1 MFLVYP
7 QMSKTALN
15 LIAILVFGMTLSVL
29 LGPLLNLSPVVP
41 AIATASILGL
51 ATLDTFTW
59 QGQGSNLL
67 LDWLAGF
74 SPEHRSRIVRHEA
87 GHFLVAHLLGIPI
100 TSYTLSAW
108 EAYKQGHPGQGGVTF
123 DDRELASQLEQ
134 GTLSAHLLNRY
145 GTVWMAGIAAE
156 TLVYGNAEGGA
167 EDREKLATVLMKL
180 KGSFTSF
187 QQQERSF
194 TLQARTLL
202 QANWMCYEALVAAME
217 QRFPVTE
224 CYRIVAQH
232 SPIASDV
239 QK

>member
-1 MFLVYP
+1 MILFYP

-29 LGPLLNLSPVVP
+29 LGPLFNLSSAIP

-67 LDWLAGF
+67 LDWLASF
-74 SPEHRSRIVRHEA
+74 SSDHRSRIVRHEA
-87 GHFLVAHLLGIPI
+87 GHFLVARLLGIPV
-100 TSYTLSAW
+100 TNYTLSAW
-108 EAYKQGHPGQGGVTF
+108 EAYRQGQTGQGGVTF

-156 TLVYGNAEGGA
+156 TLIYGNAEGGA
-167 EDREKLATVLMKL
+167 EDREKLGTVLIKL
-180 KGSFTSF
+180 KGSSISF

-194 TLQARTLL
+194 TLQARNLL
-202 QANWMCYEALVAAME
+202 QANWKCYEALVVAME
-217 QRFPVTE
+217 QRAPVTE
-224 CYRIVAQH
+224 CDRIIAQYSLV
-232 SPIASDV
+232 SPE
-239 QK
+239 QQT